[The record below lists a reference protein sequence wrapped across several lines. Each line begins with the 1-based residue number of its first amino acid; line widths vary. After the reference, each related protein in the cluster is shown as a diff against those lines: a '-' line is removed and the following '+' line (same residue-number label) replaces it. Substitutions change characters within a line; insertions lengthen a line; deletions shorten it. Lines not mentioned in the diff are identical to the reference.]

1 VEVARRVAAVEAA
14 LGGQDLAG
22 ARAALARLA
31 ELEPE
36 HAQIGSLRRRLE
48 ETEAQVALRGRVT
61 VIAASVRQLLSRD
74 DLEAAGRAVEEALAL
89 DGEDA
94 ESRAL
99 LARVH
104 ARREERER
112 GSRAQL
118 ERRVAQAQARLDSG
132 DLLGAIEQ
140 FEGVLAEEQGHEGAT
155 RGLAEAGARRTAL
168 DSREA
173 AAARQAAIDDL
184 VAAGK
189 LRLAEGDLVGG
200 IERFE
205 AALREDGSHAAAQR
219 ELGEAQ
225 KRRAALDAQ
234 EKEAARRAALDAQV
248 TEGRLRLSQG
258 DLIGAIQQFEGV
270 LAEEGGHDE
279 ARRALAEARQ
289 RHETL
294 EDRVAAE
301 RHHAA
306 LESRVAAGR
315 QRLST
320 GDVAGAIEH
329 LEGVL
334 AEDQGHAE
342 ARRTLAE
349 ARERLTAIEGRVT
362 AASQRAA
369 LEARVAAAQARL
381 TAGDLAGA
389 IERFEGVVRDE
400 ATHAAAV
407 RGLEEARGQR
417 VVREAKEQETV
428 RRAAFDAR
436 VAEAQA
442 RLAAGDLVGAIER
455 FEVILKEDGAHAAA
469 RRGLGE
475 ARERWAALDARV
487 AEARAGMTA
496 GNLAGVIERLESVLR
511 DDETHA
517 AARQGLAEARQR
529 LAAQRAREVEVGTA
543 LSALEGAL
551 QQPDL
556 DAVQAAFT
564 WVVELAPDHPQRTSL
579 EERIA
584 EHRERIE
591 EDREQT
597 AREGLA
603 DAGRLIREGQPER
616 SLEVLAQVR
625 ALAPQHP
632 DLPKLERQARR
643 LVGTRGE
650 RIGGLVAS
658 VGQAL
663 ERGDLDAAQ
672 RGIQEALAID
682 AKHPGI
688 LAAQE
693 RLQERVQATARER
706 VGGLVASVGQA
717 LERGDLDAAQREVQ
731 EALTIDA
738 KHPEVLAAQ
747 ARVQQRVQAHAR
759 ETDQTG
765 RADDLAAEARR
776 LLEEGKLDESEARQ
790 AELRDLAPTHPQ
802 LGPLKIR
809 LQARRNDPDTLVKNG
824 LDEAA
829 KLIRE
834 GRPERVAAVLAKVR
848 AVAPQNPQLDKL
860 EAQAQKVLEARDV
873 RGRVRDLLDRAR
885 KLQAKGEVAEGL
897 ALAEEAVKLTPDDGR
912 ALRLRDDLAEQLQ
925 EARRRRGK

>member
-1 VEVARRVAAVEAA
+1 VEIARRVAAVEAA
-14 LGGQDLAG
+14 LGGEDLAG

-31 ELEPE
+31 ELTPE
-36 HAQIGSLRRRLE
+36 HAQIGSLRHRLE
-48 ETEAQVALRGRVT
+48 ESEARVARRGRLT

-74 DLEAAGRAVEEALAL
+74 DLEAAGRGVEEALAL

-94 ESRAL
+94 EARAL
-99 LARVH
+99 RARVQ
-104 ARREERER
+104 ARRDERER
-112 GSRAQL
+112 GRQAAL
-118 ERRVAQAQARLDSG
+118 ERRVAQARARLESG
-132 DLLGAIEQ
+132 DLVSAIEQ
-140 FEGVLAEEQGHEGAT
+140 FESVLAEAQDHEGAT
-155 RGLAEAGARRTAL
+155 RGLAEAGARREAL

-173 AAARQAAIDDL
+173 TSARQAAVDAL
-184 VAAGK
+184 VAAGR

-205 AALREDGSHAAAQR
+205 AALREDGSHAPAQR

-225 KRRAALDAQ
+225 RRQAALDAQ

-270 LAEEGGHDE
+270 LADDGSHYE

-301 RHHAA
+301 RHRAA
-306 LESRVAAGR
+306 LEARVAAGR
-315 QRLST
+315 LRLST
-320 GDVAGAIEH
+320 GDVVGAIQQ

-334 AEDQGHAE
+334 AEDGSHDE
-342 ARRTLAE
+342 ARRALAE
-349 ARERLTAIEGRVT
+349 ARERRTAIEGRVT
-362 AASQRAA
+362 AASQWAA

-389 IERFEGVVRDE
+389 IERFEGVLRDDG
-400 ATHAAAV
+400 TQAAAQ

-417 VVREAKEQETV
+417 AAREAQEQEAAC
-428 RRAAFDAR
+428 RAAFEAR

-442 RLAAGDLVGAIER
+442 RLAAGDLVGAVER
-455 FEVILKEDGAHAAA
+455 FEGLLRDDGSHAAA

-487 AEARAGMTA
+487 AEARTGLAA
-496 GNLAGVIERLESVLR
+496 GNLAAAIERVEGVLR

-517 AARQGLAEARQR
+517 AARQALGEARQR
-529 LAAQRAREVEVGTA
+529 RAAQRAREAEVATA

-564 WVVELAPDHPQRTSL
+564 WVVDLAPDHPERASL
-579 EERIA
+579 QDRIA

-597 AREGLA
+597 AREALA
-603 DAGRLIREGQPER
+603 DAGRLIREGQLDRALE
-616 SLEVLAQVR
+616 SLAKVR
-625 ALAPQHP
+625 TLAPQHP
-632 DLPKLERQARR
+632 DLPKLERQAQR
-643 LVGTRGE
+643 LAGTRGQ
-650 RIGGLVAS
+650 RIGGLLAS
-658 VGQAL
+658 AGEAL
-663 ERGDLDAAQ
+663 ERGDLAAAQ
-672 RGIQEALAID
+672 RGVQEALAID
-682 AKHPGI
+682 ARHPGA
-688 LAAQE
+688 LVA
-693 RLQERVQATARER
+693 QERVQGRER
-706 VGGLVASVGQA
+706 
-717 LERGDLDAAQREVQ
+717 E
-731 EALTIDA
+731 
-738 KHPEVLAAQ
+738 LA
-747 ARVQQRVQAHAR
+747 
-759 ETDQTG
+759 QTG
-765 RADDLAAEARR
+765 RADELAAEARR

-790 AELRDLAPTHPQ
+790 NELRQLAPAHLQ

-809 LQARRNDPDTLVKNG
+809 LQARRNDPELIIRNG
-824 LDEAA
+824 LEEAA

-834 GRPERVAAVLAKVR
+834 GRPDRVAAVLAKVR
-848 AVAPQNPQLDKL
+848 AVAPQNPQLSKL
-860 EAQAQKVLEARDV
+860 EAQAQKVLQARDV

-885 KLQAKGEVAEGL
+885 KLQVKGEVAEAL
-897 ALAEEAVKLTPDDGR
+897 ALAEDAVKLTPDDGR
-912 ALRLRDDLAEQLQ
+912 ALRLRDDLAEEL
-925 EARRRRGK
+925 EAARRRRGKS